1 MIAPGDLILLD
12 TNVIL
17 YLLRGKA
24 VGQWIRQTYQLDSE
38 RPLVSMISVGE
49 ILALAERQN

>member
-1 MIAPGDLILLD
+1 VIAPDDMILLD

-24 VGQWIRQTYQLDSE
+24 VGQWIKQTYQLDS
-38 RPLVSMISVGE
+38 R
-49 ILALAERQN
+49 AELP